1 MIEILYLSR
10 MKCMDYRSWTL
21 GLIACWTFG
30 LFGCHPGGQ
39 ESVYSKD
46 WEDIVKRDTLS
57 VLMENSA
64 STFYNYQ
71 GVSQGFDYELMKT
84 FCDANHVALKV
95 VVMDNVDSMFQKLI
109 RGEADVIASNITQ
122 TPSRSEQYLFSTP
135 LYTTKQVLVQRW
147 ADEKLE
153 RKYPVIRDTT
163 QLDSLTIS
171 VHRYTSFFERLT
183 AMERT
188 MGMDLDVI
196 EAPGKYSADD
206 LVRLVAEGKIE
217 ATVTDASLAGILV
230 EEYPN
235 LQFELPITVPEPIG
249 WVMRKNASQLKEKL
263 DEWLSK
269 ERVQILIKQLR
280 KKYFKAN
287 TTHVALFHADVIMP
301 KIKGSQISP
310 YDSLFK
316 KEAQVIGWDWRMLA
330 ALCYQ
335 ESNFDPD
342 VVSSHGAFGL
352 MQLMPETAAKFGCDS
367 TDLIAGNIH
376 AAAQLLKEV
385 DRALRKRVPN
395 QEERMKFVLAS
406 YNAGLGHVF
415 DAMVIAKHL
424 NMPDTIWFGQVENAL
439 LMKSQREYYTLP
451 GTKSGYCRCQE
462 TYHFVD
468 RVLSFYDHFKKKV
481 K

>member
-1 MIEILYLSR
+1 
-10 MKCMDYRSWTL
+10 
-21 GLIACWTFG
+21 
-30 LFGCHPGGQ
+30 
-39 ESVYSKD
+39 
-46 WEDIVKRDTLS
+46 
-57 VLMENSA
+57 
-64 STFYNYQ
+64 
-71 GVSQGFDYELMKT
+71 
-84 FCDANHVALKV
+84 
-95 VVMDNVDSMFQKLI
+95 
-109 RGEADVIASNITQ
+109 
-122 TPSRSEQYLFSTP
+122 
-135 LYTTKQVLVQRW
+135 
-147 ADEKLE
+147 
-153 RKYPVIRDTT
+153 
-163 QLDSLTIS
+163 
-171 VHRYTSFFERLT
+171 
-183 AMERT
+183 
-188 MGMDLDVI
+188 MGKDLDI
-196 EAPGKYSADD
+196 LEAPGKYSADD

-235 LQFELPITVPEPIG
+235 LQFDLPITVPEPIG
-249 WVMRKNASQLKEKL
+249 WVMRKNAAQLKQKL

-269 ERVQILIKQLR
+269 ERVQLLIKNLR

-301 KIKGSQISP
+301 KIKGNQISA

-316 KEAQVIGWDWRMLA
+316 KEAAAINWDWRMLA

-335 ESNFDPD
+335 ESNFDPG

-352 MQLMPETAAKFGCDS
+352 MQLMPQTAMKYGCDS
-367 TDLIAGNIH
+367 TDLVAGNIH

-415 DAMVIAKHL
+415 DAMVIARHL

-468 RVLSFYDHFKKKV
+468 RVLNFYAYFKKKV

>member
-1 MIEILYLSR
+1 
-10 MKCMDYRSWTL
+10 MKCFGYRSWVL
-21 GLIACWTFG
+21 SLIACLTFC
-30 LFGCHPGGQ
+30 LYGCQPGGQ
-39 ESVYSKD
+39 ESAYHKD
-46 WEDIVKRDTLS
+46 WEEIVKRDTLF

-64 STFYNYQ
+64 STFYDYQ

-84 FCDANHVALKV
+84 FCDAQKIELKV
-95 VVMDNVDSMFQKLI
+95 VVMDNVDSMFQKLNK
-109 RGEADVIASNITQ
+109 GEADVIASNITQ
-122 TPSRSEQYLFSTP
+122 TATRDQQFLFSTP

-147 ADEKLE
+147 ADTKLDK
-153 RKYPVIRDTT
+153 KYKVIRDTT
-163 QLDSLTIS
+163 ELDSLTIS
-171 VHRYTSFFERLT
+171 VHRYTSFYERLT
-183 AMERT
+183 SLERT
-188 MGMDLDVI
+188 MGKDLDI
-196 EAPGKYSADD
+196 LEAPGKYSADD

-235 LQFELPITVPEPIG
+235 LQFDLPITVPEPIG
-249 WVMRKNASQLKEKL
+249 WVMRKNAAQLKQKL

-269 ERVQILIKQLR
+269 ERVQLLIKNLR

-301 KIKGSQISP
+301 KIKGNQISAF
-310 YDSLFK
+310 DSLFK
-316 KEAQVIGWDWRMLA
+316 KEAAAINWDWRMLA

-335 ESNFDPD
+335 ESNFDPG

-352 MQLMPETAAKFGCDS
+352 MQLMPQTAMKYGCDS
-367 TDLIAGNIH
+367 TDLVAGNIH

-415 DAMVIAKHL
+415 DAMVIARHL

-439 LMKSQREYYTLP
+439 LMKSQREYYTFP

-468 RVLSFYDHFKKKV
+468 RVLNFYGYFKKKV

>member
-1 MIEILYLSR
+1 MKSRHTFPVLILLLLVGSSVLISCKAGKSGEVFSR
-10 MKCMDYRSWTL
+10 
-21 GLIACWTFG
+21 
-30 LFGCHPGGQ
+30 
-39 ESVYSKD
+39 D
-46 WEDIVKRDTLS
+46 WDDIQKQDTLF

-64 STFYNYQ
+64 STFYDYQ
-71 GVSQGFDYELMKT
+71 GVAQGFDYELMKT
-84 FCDANHVALKV
+84 FCDAQKIHLKV
-95 VVMDNVDSMFQKLI
+95 VVMDNVDSMFQKLNK
-109 RGEADVIASNITQ
+109 GEADVIASNITQ
-122 TPSRSEQYLFSTP
+122 TPTRDQSFLFSTP
-135 LYTTKQVLVQRW
+135 LYTTRQVLVQRW
-147 ADEKLE
+147 ADTKLE
-153 RKYPVIRDTT
+153 KKCRVIRDTT
-163 QLDSLTIS
+163 ELDSLTIS
-171 VHRYTSFFERLT
+171 VHRYTSFYERLV

-188 MGMDLDVI
+188 MGKDLDVL

-206 LVRLVAEGKIE
+206 LLRLVSEGKIE

-235 LQFELPITVPEPIG
+235 LQFDLPLTVPEPIG
-249 WVMRKNASQLKEKL
+249 WVMRKNAPKLKEEL
-263 DEWLSK
+263 DQWLSK

-287 TTHVALFHADVIMP
+287 TTHVALFHADLIMP
-301 KIKGSQISP
+301 KIKGNQISA

-316 KEAQVIGWDWRMLA
+316 KEAKAINWDWRMLA

-335 ESNFDPD
+335 ESNFDPT

-352 MQLMPETAAKFGCDS
+352 MQLMPETASKYGCDS

-385 DRALRKRVPN
+385 DRAFKKRVPN
-395 QEERMKFVLAS
+395 AEERMKFVLAS

-415 DAMVIAKHL
+415 DAMVIARHL
-424 NMPDTIWFGQVENAL
+424 NMPDTVWFGQVENAL